1 MLPAILS
8 AVLLVDDDPT
18 ANFLNQ
24 RLLSRLNV
32 SREVY
37 VAQNGVEALTQLTTH
52 CQANSV
58 SCPALVLLDL
68 NMPVMD
74 GFQFLEAYQH
84 LAVGTRQGTR
94 IVVLTSSMLP
104 ADQERARHLS
114 VAAFLN
120 KPLTKE
126 GLGAL
131 LHEQFGFPVAA

>member
-1 MLPAILS
+1 MLP

-18 ANFLNQ
+18 VNFLNQ

-37 VAQNGVEALTQLTTH
+37 VAQNGMEALTQLTTH
-52 CQANSV
+52 CQAESV

-84 LAVGTRQGTR
+84 LPVAQRQGTS
-94 IVVLTSSMLP
+94 IIILTSSMLP
-104 ADQERARHLS
+104 ADQARAQQLS
-114 VAAFLN
+114 VVGFLN
-120 KPLTKE
+120 KPLTRE
-126 GLGAL
+126 SLSAV
-131 LHEQFGFPVAA
+131 LHEQFGFPPAT